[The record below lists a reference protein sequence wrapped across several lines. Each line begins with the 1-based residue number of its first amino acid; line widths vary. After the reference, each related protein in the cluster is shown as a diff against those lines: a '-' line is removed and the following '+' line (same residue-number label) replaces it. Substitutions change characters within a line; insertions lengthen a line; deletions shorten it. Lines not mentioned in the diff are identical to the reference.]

1 MNDIIQKIKEENICK
16 IDEGVSLSK
25 LTTYRVGGKASCIAY
40 PKDINELVNLLKLL
54 KSNGVKY
61 KLLGNG
67 SNLLFSDNDYQ
78 GVLIKLSEFNN
89 IEFISKNKLRVG
101 AGYSLIKLSLLTA
114 KKGLTGLEFASG
126 IPGSVGG
133 AVFMNAGAYKS
144 DMGYVVESV
153 KVLTPNYEVINLEN
167 KEMNFHYRSSYLQKN
182 RDYIC
187 LEVIIKLQ
195 VGKRDA
201 IEEVIKERRERRIAS
216 QPLEYPSAGS
226 VFRNPEGN
234 FAGKLIE
241 DCSLKGMKRGGAM
254 ISDKHANFVV
264 NYKDAT
270 SSDIKYL
277 IDLAHDTVLEKYGID
292 IFGEAIEM
300 ARENASLAGERIN
313 FIHRDYMD
321 FKHDYKFDEI
331 ISNLPSRGKKTKEE
345 MDSFYGEFFEKSKSV
360 LAENAVMILYSNESG
375 FIKKQLRLRPEYRL
389 IQEFIIRK
397 KTNDALYI
405 IGYRS

>member
-25 LTTYRVGGKASCIAY
+25 LTTYRVGGKALCIAY

-54 KSNGVKY
+54 KSNDVKY

-292 IFGEAIEM
+292 MKIE
-300 ARENASLAGERIN
+300 
-313 FIHRDYMD
+313 
-321 FKHDYKFDEI
+321 
-331 ISNLPSRGKKTKEE
+331 
-345 MDSFYGEFFEKSKSV
+345 
-360 LAENAVMILYSNESG
+360 
-375 FIKKQLRLRPEYRL
+375 
-389 IQEFIIRK
+389 QEFV
-397 KTNDALYI
+397 NWE
-405 IGYRS
+405 

>member
-1 MNDIIQKIKEENICK
+1 MNDVIQKIKEQDICK

-25 LTTYRVGGKASCIAY
+25 FTSYRVGGKATCIAY
-40 PKDINELVNLLKLL
+40 PKDVNELVNLLKLL
-54 KSNGVKY
+54 KSNNVKY

-67 SNLLFSDNDYQ
+67 SNLLFSDKDYQ

-89 IEFISKNKLRVG
+89 VEFISKNKIRVG

-114 KKGLTGLEFASG
+114 KRGLTGLEFASG

-187 LEVIIKLQ
+187 LEVLIKLQ
-195 VGKRDA
+195 VGKREA
-201 IEEVIKERRERRIAS
+201 IEEVIRERRERRIAS

-241 DCSLKGMKRGGAM
+241 DCSLKGMKCGGAM

-292 IFGEAIEM
+292 MKIE
-300 ARENASLAGERIN
+300 
-313 FIHRDYMD
+313 
-321 FKHDYKFDEI
+321 
-331 ISNLPSRGKKTKEE
+331 
-345 MDSFYGEFFEKSKSV
+345 
-360 LAENAVMILYSNESG
+360 
-375 FIKKQLRLRPEYRL
+375 
-389 IQEFIIRK
+389 QEFV
-397 KTNDALYI
+397 NWE
-405 IGYRS
+405 

>member
-16 IDEGVSLSK
+16 MDEGVSLSK

-195 VGKRDA
+195 FGKKDA

-226 VFRNPEGN
+226 VFRNPDGN

-241 DCSLKGMKRGGAM
+241 DCSLKGMKHGGAM

-277 IDLAHDTVLEKYGID
+277 IDLAHDKVLEKYGID
-292 IFGEAIEM
+292 MKIE
-300 ARENASLAGERIN
+300 
-313 FIHRDYMD
+313 
-321 FKHDYKFDEI
+321 
-331 ISNLPSRGKKTKEE
+331 
-345 MDSFYGEFFEKSKSV
+345 
-360 LAENAVMILYSNESG
+360 
-375 FIKKQLRLRPEYRL
+375 
-389 IQEFIIRK
+389 QEFV
-397 KTNDALYI
+397 NWE
-405 IGYRS
+405 